1 MAIQNINNADELNQ
15 GLAKL
20 KGPGIVAFFGDFS
33 KASKKARPVF
43 ESCCQENDHQA
54 FMVDVAKV
62 KGLHKDY
69 GVSSVPTVVV
79 IEKGEVRQRIV
90 GPQTQAFYARALL
103 NIGESPKHSSS
114 KDGKKEKKHR
124 VVVYVSNS
132 CPWCTKV
139 KNYLRRRKVRFS
151 EINVSND
158 EKAAQSL
165 MSRTGQS
172 GVPQIDID
180 GQFIVGF
187 NQPRIDELLGLPPE
201 R

>member
-1 MAIQNINNADELNQ
+1 MTIQNINNPDELSQ
-15 GLAKL
+15 GLANF
-20 KGPGIVAFFGDFS
+20 KGPAIVAFFGDFS
-33 KASKKARPVF
+33 EASKKAQPVS
-43 ESCCQENDHQA
+43 ESCCKENDHQA

-62 KGLHKDY
+62 KGLHKNY

-79 IEKGEVRQRIV
+79 IEKGEVKQRIV

-103 NIGESPKHSSS
+103 SIGESPKRGN
-114 KDGKKEKKHR
+114 DGKKEKKHR

-165 MSRTGQS
+165 MARTGQS
-172 GVPQIDID
+172 GVPQVDID

-187 NQPRIDELLGLPPE
+187 NQPRIDELLGLSPE

>member
-1 MAIQNINNADELNQ
+1 MTIQNINKAEELDL
-15 GLAKL
+15 GISGV
-20 KGPGIVAFFGDFS
+20 KGPAIVAFFGDFS
-33 KASKKARPVF
+33 DASKKAQPVF
-43 ESCCQENDHQA
+43 ESCCKENDHQA
-54 FMVDVAKV
+54 FLVDVAKI
-62 KGLHKDY
+62 KGLHKNY

-79 IEKGEVRQRIV
+79 IENGEVKQRIV

-103 NIGESPKHSSS
+103 NIGDSPS
-114 KDGKKEKKHR
+114 KKDKSDKKEKSHR
-124 VVVYVSNS
+124 VVVYVSTS

-165 MSRTGQS
+165 MARTGQS

-180 GQFIVGF
+180 GQYVVGF
-187 NQPRIDELLGLPPE
+187 NQAKIDQLLGLSPE
-201 R
+201 H

>member
-1 MAIQNINNADELNQ
+1 MSIQTINSADELTQ
-15 GLAKL
+15 SLAAVA
-20 KGPGIVAFFGDFS
+20 GPAIVAFFGDFS
-33 KASKKARPVF
+33 AASKKAQPVF
-43 ESCCQENDHQA
+43 ESCCKENGHQA

-62 KGLHKDY
+62 KGLHKQY
-69 GVSSVPTVVV
+69 GVDSVPTVVL

-103 NIGESPKHSSS
+103 NIGEAPKRSNT
-114 KDGKKEKKHR
+114 DGKKEKKHR

-165 MSRTGQS
+165 MARTGQS
-172 GVPQIDID
+172 GVPQLDID
-180 GQFIVGF
+180 GQYIVGF
-187 NQPRIDELLGLPPE
+187 DQPKIDKLLGLAPE
-201 R
+201 H